1 VRTERARK
9 AWRNALLLLLY
20 CSSSSPDI
28 VAICSLISRRK
39 LMDIVKWWWGFDSH
53 GHIGPTI
60 ERVAGGTR
68 FPPLNFAFPISI
80 DIYNN
85 SSSRSYYDLFKTL
98 STSTF

>member
-68 FPPLNFAFPISI
+68 FPPLNL

-85 SSSRSYYDLFKTL
+85 SRSYYDLFKTL
-98 STSTF
+98 TF